1 MNAIMDIV
9 LAALALMSV
18 GLLKSYRNVSEREL
32 RRRARDGDELAAAL
46 YKAAS
51 YGSSLGAVLW
61 LLVVLTNALFFVHIA
76 RTAPAWF
83 AVAASAAVLW
93 FAFVWLPARD
103 VTRFSTWL
111 AVKLAPALAWLLNYL
126 HPLFNRIVMF
136 VDRHRPI
143 TIHTGIYTKEDLVD
157 LIQDQKVQPYNR
169 IDKVVLDVAQHA
181 LTFGDILVRD
191 VMIPRRTVKMIAAD
205 ETIGPVLMS
214 ELHKS
219 GFSRFPVYAGKKDNL
234 LGTLYMKDMVKAK
247 TGGMIES
254 VMQADLAYIHEEQPL
269 TDALQA
275 ILRTHRHQY
284 IVVNSFEEYV
294 GIITLEDVLEQ
305 IVGKPII
312 DEFDQYDDL
321 RAVAA
326 RAARQEHLLHTR
338 ADKTENE
345 PAKEVPGETPPEE
358 KPDKVPKEPTPEA
371 TSVVE

>member
-32 RRRARDGDELAAAL
+32 RRRAREGDELAAAL
-46 YKAAS
+46 YRAVS

-76 RTAPAWF
+76 RTAPVWF
-83 AVAASAAVLW
+83 AIVASAAVIW
-93 FAFVWLPARD
+93 FAFVWMPARD
-103 VTRFSTWL
+103 VTRFSTWV

-126 HPLFNRIVMF
+126 HPLFNRIVAF
-136 VDRHRPI
+136 FDKHRPI
-143 TIHTGIYTKEDLVD
+143 TIHTGIYAKEDLLD
-157 LIQDQKVQPYNR
+157 LLQDQKVQPYNR

-181 LTFGDILVRD
+181 LTFGDIVVRD
-191 VMIPRRTVKMIAAD
+191 IMIPRRVVKMVEAD
-205 ETIGPVLMS
+205 ETIGTVLMS

-219 GFSRFPVYAGKKDNL
+219 GFSRFPVYSGKKDNL
-234 LGTLYMKDMVKAK
+234 VGTLYMKDMVKAK
-247 TGGMIES
+247 EGGKIEK

-275 ILRTHRHQY
+275 ILKTHRHQY

-294 GIITLEDVLEQ
+294 GIITLEDILEQ
-305 IVGKPII
+305 IVGKPIR

-326 RAARQEHLLHTR
+326 RVAQKEHKEHL
-338 ADKTENE
+338 NE
-345 PAKEVPGETPPEE
+345 ETPTTQKDQEAEKATEE
-358 KPDKVPKEPTPEA
+358 LTE
-371 TSVVE
+371 VVK